1 VACGGTVD
9 KDYPRGRGGYAFEFG
24 DEPALR
30 RVFGGV
36 RALQPPGGPLPASSP
51 GGFREVAVAGFPK
64 DSLEVTPDDRE
75 RLAATL
81 KGAVASALDGLPD
94 PRLGHARVLITHGTD
109 TLIETARFL
118 AVSELFSG
126 PPWTHPTVV
135 LTGARRPER
144 FNNSDA
150 PVNLGLA
157 VGALHALPAG
167 VYIAIDLQVF
177 PHDRVRRTEEGH
189 FLGAHG
195 GILGWDAGAE

>member
-1 VACGGTVD
+1 MAVACGGTVD

-36 RALQPPGGPLPASSP
+36 RALLPPGGGGGSLP
-51 GGFREVAVAGFPK
+51 GFREVEVEGFPK
-64 DSLEVTPDDRE
+64 DSLEVTPDDRA
-75 RLAATL
+75 RLAAAL
-81 KGAVASALDGLPD
+81 RGA
-94 PRLGHARVLITHGTD
+94 LGAGEGQARVLITHGTD

-118 AVSELFSG
+118 ADPGAGLFSG
-126 PPWTHPTVV
+126 DPCGYPTVV

-167 VYIAIDLQVF
+167 VYVAIDLQVF
-177 PHDRVRRTEEGH
+177 PHDGVRRSEEGH
-189 FLGAHG
+189 FLPTR
-195 GILGWDAGAE
+195 